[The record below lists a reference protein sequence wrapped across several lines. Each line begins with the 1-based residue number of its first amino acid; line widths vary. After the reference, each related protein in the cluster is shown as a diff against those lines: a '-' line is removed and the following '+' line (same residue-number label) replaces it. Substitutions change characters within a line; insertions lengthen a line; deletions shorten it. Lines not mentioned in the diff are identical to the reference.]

1 MRVAIAAE
9 SFLPHVNGVT
19 NSVLRVLEHL
29 RAVGHQAVVLAPAA
43 GAPAS
48 YAGFEVVGLPCV
60 PLPGYSQ
67 VRVTMSTRPTIAR
80 VLADFRPD
88 VVHLASPF
96 ALGYRAAQASRWF
109 GLPVVGVYQTDLP
122 GYARRYGFPAAE
134 PLLWSALRRIH
145 SLATLNLAPSSAA
158 RTQLLAAGI
167 GNVEV
172 WGRGVDTERFD
183 PGRRTSRV
191 RAQLCADPDRPLIGY
206 VGRLAAEKQVADLA
220 VLADLGQLVIIG
232 DGPARAD
239 LERVLPNA
247 KFTGHLGGEDLA
259 DALAA
264 VDVMVHPGELETF
277 GQSIQEALASGVPVI
292 APASGGPLDLI
303 RPSHN
308 GWLYRPGDL
317 RSMRDFVADLLGD
330 PRKRLAFAAAARAG
344 VERRRW
350 SDVCAELV
358 GYYEQAVLRGPA
370 PALRPL
376 ERLRVPTELP
386 PVPVHR

>member
-29 RAVGHQAVVLAPAA
+29 RAEGHQAVVLAPAA

-67 VRVTMSTRPTIAR
+67 VRVTMSTRPAIAR

-96 ALGYRAAQASRWF
+96 ALGYRAAQAARWF

-158 RTQLLAAGI
+158 RAQLLAAGI
-167 GNVEV
+167 ANVEV

-183 PGRRTSRV
+183 PVRRSQRV
-191 RAQLCADPDRPLIGY
+191 RAELCADPRRPLIGY

-220 VLADLGQLVIIG
+220 VLADLGQLLIIG
-232 DGPARAD
+232 DGPARAE

-247 KFTGHLGGEDLA
+247 RFTGHLGGEDLA
-259 DALAA
+259 DAVAA

-317 RSMRDFVADLLGD
+317 GSMREYVADLLGD
-330 PRKRLAFAAAARAG
+330 QRKRLAFAAAARAG

-350 SDVCAELV
+350 SDVCSELV
-358 GYYEQAVLRGPA
+358 GHYEQAVLRGPA
-370 PALRPL
+370 PAVWPL
-376 ERLRVPTELP
+376 ERLRAPTELP

>member
-29 RAVGHQAVVLAPAA
+29 RAEGHQAVVLAPAA

-67 VRVTMSTRPTIAR
+67 VRVTMSTRPAIAR

-158 RTQLLAAGI
+158 RAQLLAAGI

-172 WGRGVDTERFD
+172 WGRGVDTERFH
-183 PGRRTSRV
+183 PGRRSPRV
-191 RAQLCADPDRPLIGY
+191 RAELCTDPQRPLIGY

-220 VLADLGQLVIIG
+220 VLAGLGELVIIG

-239 LERVLPNA
+239 LERVLPHA
-247 KFTGHLGGEDLA
+247 KFTGHLGGQDLA
-259 DALAA
+259 DAVAA

-317 RSMRDFVADLLGD
+317 GSMRAFVADLLGD
-330 PRKRLAFAAAARAG
+330 QRKRLAFAAAARAG

-350 SDVCAELV
+350 SDVCSELV
-358 GYYEQAVLRGPA
+358 GHYEQAVLSGPA